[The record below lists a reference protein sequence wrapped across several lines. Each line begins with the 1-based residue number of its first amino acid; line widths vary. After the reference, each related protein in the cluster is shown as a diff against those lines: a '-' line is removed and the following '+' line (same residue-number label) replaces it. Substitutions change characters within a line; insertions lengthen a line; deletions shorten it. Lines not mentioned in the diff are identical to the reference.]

1 MKIFVSHNVT
11 YKTTPARKE
20 ALNNKI
26 KRMIQS
32 DNIALPVIGSPSS
45 CIIDAK
51 MEYPD
56 GKNGDSA
63 WDQKHKLSF
72 TEADLLLPN
81 VQNTISRDKH

>member
-45 CIIDAK
+45 SIIDA
-51 MEYPD
+51 
-56 GKNGDSA
+56 
-63 WDQKHKLSF
+63 
-72 TEADLLLPN
+72 
-81 VQNTISRDKH
+81 